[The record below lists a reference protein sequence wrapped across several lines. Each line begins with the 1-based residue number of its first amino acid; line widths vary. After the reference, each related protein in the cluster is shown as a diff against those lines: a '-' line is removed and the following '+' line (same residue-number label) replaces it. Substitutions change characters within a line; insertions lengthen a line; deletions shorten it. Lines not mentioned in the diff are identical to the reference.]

1 MMAAARR
8 GAVSNEEP
16 MPESG
21 GTYYDRQEVRSP
33 ADREASM
40 FHALPGLI
48 RHALDNAP
56 YYAEPLAGI
65 EPDAVA
71 GRAELARLPVL
82 RKSELAELQAR
93 QRPFG
98 RLAATPL
105 KRLAR
110 VFASPGPIY
119 DPEGPRGDYWRFA
132 RALYAAGFRTGDVV
146 HNSFSYHLTPAGAM
160 AESGARALGLPVIP
174 GGTAQTELQ
183 LRALSDIGATAY
195 AGTPSFL
202 LTLLEKG
209 RELGIPTGKLSKA
222 LVSGEAFLP
231 ATRRRLEEEFGVHA
245 VQCYAS
251 ADLGLIA
258 YESLGGEGLILDEA
272 VIVEIVRPGTGDPV
286 PDGEVGEVLVT
297 VFNPDYPLIRF
308 ATGDL
313 SAILP
318 GQSPCGRTNQ
328 RIRGWLGRA
337 DQATKVRGMFVQPR
351 QIGEVLRRHEL
362 VGRARLVV
370 TQESGHDEMRLR
382 CEVAGRPDGL
392 EARLAETVR
401 SLTGLR
407 ADVELVAPGTL
418 PNDGRVIDDQR

>member
-1 MMAAARR
+1 MMTAARQ
-8 GAVSNEEP
+8 GAARFEEP
-16 MPESG
+16 MPETG

-40 FHALPGLI
+40 FHALPGLL

-56 YYAEPLAGI
+56 CLADRLAGI
-65 EPDAVA
+65 DPDAVTSR
-71 GRAELARLPVL
+71 GELARLPVL
-82 RKSELAELQAR
+82 RKSELSELQAGH
-93 QRPFG
+93 RPFG
-98 RLAATPL
+98 RLTATPL
-105 KRLAR
+105 RRLAR
-110 VFASPGPIY
+110 VFVSPGPIY
-119 DPEGPRGDYWRFA
+119 DPEGARADYWRFA
-132 RALYAAGFRTGDVV
+132 RAMYAAGFRTGDIV

-174 GGTAQTELQ
+174 GGTGQTELQ
-183 LRALSDIGATAY
+183 LRALADIGATAY

-202 LTLLEKG
+202 LTLAEKG
-209 RELGIPTGKLSKA
+209 RELGITTGSLKKA
-222 LVSGEAFLP
+222 LVSGEAFPP
-231 ATRRRLEEEFGVHA
+231 ATHVRLHEDFGIRA

-251 ADLGLIA
+251 ADLGLVA
-258 YESLGGEGLILDEA
+258 YESVGGEGLILDEA

-286 PDGEVGEVLVT
+286 PDGDVGEVLVT

-351 QIGEVLRRHEL
+351 QVGDVLRRHEL
-362 VGRARLVV
+362 IGKARLVI
-370 TQESGHDEMRLR
+370 TQQGGRDEMRLL
-382 CEVAGRPDGL
+382 CEVPGQPAGL
-392 EARLAETVR
+392 EDKLAETVR

-407 ADVELVAPGTL
+407 ATIELVAPGTL

>member
-1 MMAAARR
+1 
-8 GAVSNEEP
+8 
-16 MPESG
+16 MPETG
-21 GTYYDRQEVRSP
+21 GTYYDRQEVRNP

-40 FHALPGLI
+40 FHALPGLL

-56 YYAEPLAGI
+56 FFAEQLAGI
-65 EPDAVA
+65 EPDAVVS
-71 GRAELARLPVL
+71 RADLARLPVL
-82 RKSELAELQAR
+82 RKSDLSELQ
-93 QRPFG
+93 QHHRPFG
-98 RLAATPL
+98 RLTATPL
-105 KRLAR
+105 VRLAR
-110 VFASPGPIY
+110 IFASPGPIY
-119 DPEGPRGDYWRFA
+119 DPEGARTDYWRFA
-132 RALYAAGFRTGDVV
+132 RAMYAAGFRTGDIV

-174 GGTAQTELQ
+174 GGTGQTELQ
-183 LRALSDIGATAY
+183 LRALSDVGATAY

-202 LTLLEKG
+202 LTLLERG
-209 RELGIPTGKLSKA
+209 REHGLSTASLRKA
-222 LVSGEAFLP
+222 LVSGEAFPP
-231 ATRRRLEEEFGVHA
+231 ATRARLMEEFGLRA

-258 YESLGGEGLILDEA
+258 YESLDGEGLIVDEA
-272 VIVEIVRPGTGDPV
+272 VIVEIVRPGTGEPL

-313 SAILP
+313 SAVLP

-351 QIGEVLRRHEL
+351 QVGDVLRRHEP
-362 VGRARLVV
+362 VAKARLVV
-370 TQESGHDEMRLR
+370 TQAAGQDEMCLL
-382 CEVAGRPDGL
+382 CEVAGQPGGL
-392 EARLAETVR
+392 AGQVAETVR

-407 ADVELVAPGTL
+407 ARVELVAPGSL

>member
-1 MMAAARR
+1 MMTSARHGAAPT
-8 GAVSNEEP
+8 GDS
-16 MPESG
+16 MPENG

-56 YYAEPLAGI
+56 YFAEQLAGV
-65 EPDAVA
+65 EPDAVVDRSA
-71 GRAELARLPVL
+71 LARLPLL
-82 RKSELAELQAR
+82 RKSELSDLQAR
-93 QRPFG
+93 HRPFG
-98 RLAATPL
+98 RLTATPL

-119 DPEGPRGDYWRFA
+119 DPEGARSDYWRFA
-132 RALYAAGFRTGDVV
+132 RAMYAAGFRTGDIV

-174 GGTAQTELQ
+174 GGTGQTELQ
-183 LRALSDIGATAY
+183 LRALADLGATAY
-195 AGTPSFL
+195 AGTPTFL
-202 LTLLEKG
+202 LSLVEKG
-209 RELGIPTGKLSKA
+209 RELGIVTDTLRKA

-231 ATRRRLEEEFGVHA
+231 ATRTRLEAEFSIRA

-251 ADLGLIA
+251 ADLGLVA
-258 YESLGGEGLILDEA
+258 YESVGGEGLIVDEA

-286 PDGEVGEVLVT
+286 PPGEVGEVLVT

-313 SAILP
+313 SAVLP

-351 QIGEVLRRHEL
+351 QVGEVLRRHEL
-362 VGRARLVV
+362 IGKARLVV
-370 TQESGHDEMRLR
+370 TQLDGRDEMRLL
-382 CEVAGRPDGL
+382 CEAVGQPNGL
-392 EARLAETVR
+392 EERLAETVR

-407 ADVELVAPGTL
+407 ATVELVAPGTL
-418 PNDGRVIDDQR
+418 PNDGRVIDDRR